1 MMSDRRG
8 LSEVEY
14 EDMTL
19 KEKLASQV
27 AFIRSQSWYSD
38 VEDEDHD
45 DAGTRIMIMEGRD
58 VDA

>member
-1 MMSDRRG
+1 MSDHCD

-27 AFIRSQSWYSD
+27 AFIKSQGQCSD
-38 VEDEDHD
+38 VEDEDYD
-45 DAGTRIMIMEGRD
+45 DADTLIMIMEGRD

>member
-1 MMSDRRG
+1 MSDRRD
-8 LSEVEY
+8 LSKVEY
-14 EDMTL
+14 EDMAL

-38 VEDEDHD
+38 VEDEDYD
-45 DAGTRIMIMEGRD
+45 DADTPIMIMEGRD